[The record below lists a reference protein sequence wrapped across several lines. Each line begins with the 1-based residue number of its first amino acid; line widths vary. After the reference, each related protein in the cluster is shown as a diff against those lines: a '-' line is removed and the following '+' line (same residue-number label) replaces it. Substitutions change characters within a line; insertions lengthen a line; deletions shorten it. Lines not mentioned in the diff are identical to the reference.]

1 MAEPRRAGLPLS
13 VGQAS
18 LGTRVIIAFVFLMTA
33 FLCIA
38 GGRLISESGAARAVA
53 VVLIVPLGMSG
64 LIAAAFVLAP
74 RSAFG
79 DWLDRFVPRLREP
92 LVAAG
97 TGTVLWLIAFF
108 VTAGV

>member
-1 MAEPRRAGLPLS
+1 MAGPRRAGLPLS

-18 LGTRVIIAFVFLMTA
+18 LPARLTIALVFLVTA

-53 VVLIVPLGMSG
+53 VALIVPLGEIG
-64 LIAAAFVLAP
+64 ILATAFVLAP
-74 RSAFG
+74 RSRFG

-92 LVAAG
+92 LVAAA
-97 TGTVLWLIAFF
+97 TGTVLWLIAFLA
-108 VTAGV
+108 TAGV